1 MSLKKCRILIRYFF
15 CPFGRN
21 TDTFF
26 IFKGSYSRFG
36 RGMPFIDAKPVLKT
50 DNKLF
55 IV

>member
-21 TDTFF
+21 TDMFF
-26 IFKGSYSRFG
+26 IFKGNLFPLRSEHAL
-36 RGMPFIDAKPVLKT
+36 DAKPVLKT
-50 DNKLF
+50 DNELF